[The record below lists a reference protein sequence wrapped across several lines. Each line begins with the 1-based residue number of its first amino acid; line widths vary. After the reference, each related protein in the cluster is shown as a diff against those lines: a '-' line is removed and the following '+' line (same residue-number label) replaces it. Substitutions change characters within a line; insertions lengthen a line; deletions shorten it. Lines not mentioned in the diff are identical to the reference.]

1 MRADLEGTV
10 LAGSCAKAGGCVA
23 EKSGKDRVSSWAK
36 ERGERLKRKGK
47 GYEVSQR
54 SFQSKR

>member
-1 MRADLEGTV
+1 MSADLEGTV
-10 LAGSCAKAGGCVA
+10 LPGSCAEAGGGVA
-23 EKSGKDRVSSWAK
+23 EKSGKGPVSSWPK
-36 ERGERLKRKGK
+36 ETGERLKRSGK